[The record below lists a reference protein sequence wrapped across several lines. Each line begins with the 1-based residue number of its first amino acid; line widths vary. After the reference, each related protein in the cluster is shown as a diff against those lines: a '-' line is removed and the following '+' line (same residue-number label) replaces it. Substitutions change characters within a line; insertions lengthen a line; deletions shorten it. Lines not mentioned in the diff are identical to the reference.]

1 LFYYEINP
9 ETDRERLADAT
20 TGGIDDKFS
29 SLKTLEGKD
38 K

>member
-1 LFYYEINP
+1 MKLILKP
-9 ETDRERLADAT
+9 IERDWLNAT